1 LISIITAVIV
11 LSFMIFIHELGHFL
25 AAKKSGVGV
34 EKFSIGF
41 GPRLWSTR
49 RGETEYLL
57 SAIPFGGYVKMVGD
71 DPDEEVEDKEKSF
84 LLKPVWKR
92 AAIVVAGPAFNL
104 LSAVAIMSVIYM
116 VGVPSY
122 LVGVTA
128 VPPIVGKVSEGFPAE
143 EAGLVAGDVIVS
155 IDGDAV
161 ETWEDLT
168 AHVHD
173 SPGVEKTFSVR
184 RGDEML
190 NFAITPRLTEAE
202 DVFGEKFSVALI
214 GIAPTEDKSIVRFG
228 PGKALVMSVGWT
240 YDKIELTVIIIG
252 KIVKGDVSADNI
264 GGPLMIMQAVGQS
277 SERGLLDLFSLVAY
291 ISVALGFFNLLPIPV
306 LDGGHLLFFFIE
318 ALRGKPLSVRT
329 REIMQQVGLVL
340 LVALMLFAT
349 KNDIFRFIKQ

>member
-1 LISIITAVIV
+1 LISVVTAVIV

-41 GPRLWSTR
+41 GPRLWGTR

-71 DPDEEVEDKEKSF
+71 NPDEEVEDKEKSF

-92 AAIVVAGPAFNL
+92 TFIVFAGPASNL
-104 LSAVAIMSVIYM
+104 LSAVAIMYM
-116 VGVPSY
+116 VYVAGVPAM
-122 LVGVTA
+122 LATVGTVN
-128 VPPIVGKVSEGFPAE
+128 EGFPAA
-143 EAGLVAGDVIVS
+143 EAGMAPGDVIVAV
-155 IDGDAV
+155 DGEEV
-161 ETWEDLT
+161 ETWDDLT
-168 AHVHD
+168 GHVHD
-173 SPGVEKTFSVR
+173 SAGIEKEFSVR
-184 RGDEML
+184 RGDETL
-190 NFAITPRLTEAE
+190 VFSITPRPSASENI
-202 DVFGEKFSVALI
+202 FGEEVSVGLI
-214 GIAPTEDKSIVRFG
+214 GITPGEDFTTVRFG
-228 PGKALVMSVGWT
+228 PGEALGMSLKWT
-240 YDKIELTVIIIG
+240 YGTIKLTVVIIG
-252 KIVKGDVSADNI
+252 KIFRGVVPADNI

-277 SERGLLDLFSLVAY
+277 TERGLLDLLSLVAY

-318 ALRGKPLSVRT
+318 AVRGKPLGVKT

-349 KNDIFRFIKQ
+349 KNDIYRLFQK